1 MLRGAVYFEADNL
14 RAVVDGNDDFHYV
27 DFYENDHK
35 IGRIN
40 YYGKSSSYAEDAAEN
55 FVYGMFS
62 KDEVLKHVE
71 QLEFEF

>member
-55 FVYGMFS
+55 YCLGYIPA
-62 KDEVLKHVE
+62 DGRRTNDT
-71 QLEFEF
+71 